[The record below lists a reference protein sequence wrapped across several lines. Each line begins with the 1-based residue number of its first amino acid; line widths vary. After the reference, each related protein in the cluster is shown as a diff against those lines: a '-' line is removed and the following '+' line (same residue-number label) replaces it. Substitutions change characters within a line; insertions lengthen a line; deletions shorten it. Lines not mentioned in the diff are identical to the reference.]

1 MDAVLAD
8 HRSAPIDEKLRALFN
23 FVEAVNRA
31 SNRIGPDDIE
41 RAKEAGWSEPALYD
55 AVTVIALF
63 NFYNVWIDATGVA
76 DMPDE
81 AYRNSGKRLANQGY
95 VLSAERE
102 DSDAG

>member
-8 HRSAPIDEKLRALFN
+8 HRSAPIDEKLRALLS
-23 FVEAVNRA
+23 FVDAVNRA

-55 AVTVIALF
+55 AVTVTALF

-76 DMPDE
+76 DLPDE

-95 VLSAERE
+95 VLPAERE